1 MVMDQTTLEFIE
13 NTFRSRLILVSSNN
27 IITIKIEKNVP
38 QENKQTK
45 QIKKNWAVKWTKWK
59 RTQIMIMKLSLLKN
73 VWRQLL
79 FFEIVSVRKT
89 KKQTVCMYV
98 YKVVVKVD
106 VINKLLRK
114 SEGGLV

>member
-45 QIKKNWAVKWTKWK
+45 QIKKIGPSNGQNGK
-59 RTQIMIMKLSLLKN
+59 
-73 VWRQLL
+73 
-79 FFEIVSVRKT
+79 E
-89 KKQTVCMYV
+89 
-98 YKVVVKVD
+98 
-106 VINKLLRK
+106 LR
-114 SEGGLV
+114 L

>member
-45 QIKKNWAVKWTKWK
+45 QIKKKLGRQMDKMKKNSDNEMEK
-59 RTQIMIMKLSLLKN
+59 R
-73 VWRQLL
+73 
-79 FFEIVSVRKT
+79 
-89 KKQTVCMYV
+89 
-98 YKVVVKVD
+98 
-106 VINKLLRK
+106 
-114 SEGGLV
+114 